1 MGDWYTIRREG
12 NVAQQIL
19 QVAQEVGAGLIV
31 MGAHGHSRIRE
42 AFLGSVTE
50 DMLQKM
56 DRPLLM
62 TR

>member
-1 MGDWYTIRREG
+1 MGQVSEMIRSIL
-12 NVAQQIL
+12 VA
-19 QVAQEVGAGLIV
+19 

-42 AFLGSVTE
+42 ALLGSVTE
-50 DMLQKM
+50 AMLQKM